1 MKNRL
6 PVTVLSGFL
15 GAGKTTLLNH
25 ILNNQQ
31 GLRIAVIV
39 NDMSE
44 LNIDARLVKSGN
56 IDVKHAQEKL
66 VEMSNGCI
74 CCTLRE
80 DLLVEVKKLA
90 EEERFDY
97 LVIESTGI
105 SEPLP
110 VAETF
115 TFADEA
121 GQSLSEF
128 AQLDTLVTVVDALNF
143 SKQLREGLLLTE
155 AGEALDENDE
165 RNLADLLTDQVEFA
179 NVLILNK
186 TDLVSDAERAEVVGI
201 LKTLNPEAKLLV
213 TQNSQVELKEILNT
227 GLFDFEKAAQA
238 PGWLKTLRGEETSEK
253 DEYGFSS
260 FVYRAYRPFHTER
273 FSQFIENDS
282 EVIVRSKGFIWLS
295 TRSDFV
301 AQWSQAGAS
310 CRLEPAGQWL
320 ALTPEA
326 DWVLTPEE
334 RKEVAQKWDKQ
345 WGDRAQELV
354 VIGQSMDVAAIRS
367 KLDHCLLSDEEIS
380 AGDVLWAAQADP
392 FPAWFAPP
400 EDAAEIACDEASI
413 DQKRKAVFELSATD
427 PVACSMEGFQL
438 ALQYRESGRV
448 HNSLPLF
455 RSAIQTLRDFPDES
469 WMLCEAF
476 QLYFSAL
483 LETNDAPRARLVIA
497 EALSVAQNSKIL
509 AWEAQFL
516 YLSARLEMSTGFD
529 LKGAKSMLEQSLQI
543 KKEQLF
549 LKEDE
554 LRDVLSALAEIDEVM
569 KERRGPAAARE

>member
-31 GLRIAVIV
+31 GLKIAVIV

-56 IDVKHAQEKL
+56 VDIKQAQEKL

-80 DLLVEVKKLA
+80 DLLIEVKKLA
-90 EEERFDY
+90 NEGRFDY

-115 TFADEA
+115 TFADES
-121 GQSLSEF
+121 GESLSEF

-143 SKQLREGLLLTE
+143 SKQYREGLLLTE

-165 RNLADLLTDQVEFA
+165 RNLSDLLTDQVEFA
-179 NVLILNK
+179 DVLILNK
-186 TDLVSDAERAEVVGI
+186 TDLVNAEERQELIGL
-201 LKTLNPEAKLLV
+201 LKSLNPEAKLLV
-213 TQNSQVELKEILNT
+213 TQNSQVDLKEILNT
-227 GLFDFEKAAQA
+227 GLFNFEKAAQA
-238 PGWLKTLRGEETSEK
+238 PGWLKTLRGQETSEK

-260 FVYRAYRPFHTER
+260 FVYRAQRPFHTER
-273 FSQFIENDS
+273 FAQFIENDAES
-282 EVIVRSKGFIWLS
+282 IVRSKGFIWLS

-320 ALTPEA
+320 ALTPES
-326 DWVLTPEE
+326 DWILTPDE
-334 RKEVAQKWDKQ
+334 RKEVAQKWHKD
-345 WGDRAQELV
+345 WGDRSQELV
-354 VIGQSMDVAAIRS
+354 VIGQAMNTDALKR
-367 KLDHCLLSDEEIS
+367 KLDTCLLTDAELAS
-380 AGDVLWAAQADP
+380 GDALWASQPDP

-400 EDAAEIACDEASI
+400 EDADDLKCDDKAIADR
-413 DQKRKAVFELSATD
+413 QQAVQSLFEKD

-455 RSAIQTLRDFPDES
+455 RSAIKTLHDFPDER
-469 WMLCEAF
+469 WMLCDAYH
-476 QLYFSAL
+476 LYFSAL

-497 EALSVAQNSKIL
+497 EALSVAQEASIV
-509 AWEAQFL
+509 AWEANFL
-516 YLSARLEMSTGFD
+516 FLAARLEMSTGFD
-529 LKGAKSMLEQSLQI
+529 LQGARSMLMRALELKQDKLSLQDAELEDI
-543 KKEQLF
+543 RNSLQQLDD
-549 LKEDE
+549 LIQDRK
-554 LRDVLSALAEIDEVM
+554 S
-569 KERRGPAAARE
+569 PANKTL

>member
-31 GLRIAVIV
+31 GLKIAVIV

-56 IDVKHAQEKL
+56 VDIKQAQEKL

-90 EEERFDY
+90 SEGRFDY

-143 SKQLREGLLLTE
+143 SKQYREGLLLTE

-165 RNLADLLTDQVEFA
+165 RNLSDLLTDQVEFA
-179 NVLILNK
+179 DVLILNK
-186 TDLVSDAERAEVVGI
+186 TDLVSDKDKKDLVGL
-201 LKTLNPEAKLLV
+201 LKSLNPEAKLIV

-227 GLFDFEKAAQA
+227 GLFNFEKAAQA

-260 FVYRAYRPFHTER
+260 FVYRAQKPFHTER
-273 FSQFIENDS
+273 FAQFIENDAES
-282 EVIVRSKGFIWLS
+282 IVRSKGFIWLS

-320 ALTPEA
+320 ALTPES
-326 DWVLTPEE
+326 DWILTPDE
-334 RKEVAQKWDKQ
+334 RQEVAQKWHKD
-345 WGDRAQELV
+345 WGDRSQELV
-354 VIGQSMDVAAIRS
+354 IIGQAMDADALKQ
-367 KLDHCLLSDEEIS
+367 KLDTCLLTDEEIAS
-380 AGDVLWAAQADP
+380 GDVLWSVQPDP

-400 EDAAEIACDEASI
+400 EDADELKCDEEAIAARQQSV
-413 DQKRKAVFELSATD
+413 KSLFEKD

-448 HNSLPLF
+448 HSSLPLF
-455 RSAIQTLRDFPDES
+455 RSAIKTLHDFPDER
-469 WMLCEAF
+469 WMLCDAYH
-476 QLYFSAL
+476 LYFSAL
-483 LETNDAPRARLVIA
+483 LETNDAPRARIVIS
-497 EALSVAQNSKIL
+497 EALSVAQEAGIV
-509 AWEAQFL
+509 AWEANFL
-516 YLSARLEMSTGFD
+516 FLAARLEMSTGFNLQGARSQLLRALE
-529 LKGAKSMLEQSLQI
+529 LKQDKLALQDAELEDIRNSLQ
-543 KKEQLF
+543 QL
-549 LKEDE
+549 DE
-554 LRDVLSALAEIDEVM
+554 LIQ
-569 KERRGPAAARE
+569 ERKSSPNKNA